1 MDRLFGTSESKATTE
16 SGWDGRSMR
25 LFYDAYPELPDLLD
39 KLLKANPD
47 NQLTQ
52 PALSAVEL
60 IFPALDIIR
69 RAGPP
74 LSHWTSISNSVLFH
88 LGSRVWHLREIAAH
102 TICTMT
108 LGTEWATTALKL
120 LETPTNFANMR
131 HGILLAVKYI
141 VERRVN
147 LHPATVLSKYY
158 CPDLWIKLTSFS
170 WSCHYRPDP
179 SKNFIGRCT

>member
-1 MDRLFGTSESKATTE
+1 
-16 SGWDGRSMR
+16 MR

-39 KLLKANPD
+39 KLLKAD
-47 NQLTQ
+47 SDDQLTQ

-74 LSHWTSISNSVLFH
+74 LSHWTSIHNSVVFH

-108 LGTEWATTALKL
+108 LGTEWASTVLNLLKN
-120 LETPTNFANMR
+120 PTKSGNLR
-131 HGILLAVKYI
+131 HGTLLAAKYI
-141 VERRVN
+141 LERRFALN
-147 LHPATVLSKYY
+147 PTTILCK
-158 CPDLWIKLTSFS
+158 CF
-170 WSCHYRPDP
+170 RP
-179 SKNFIGRCT
+179 RCE